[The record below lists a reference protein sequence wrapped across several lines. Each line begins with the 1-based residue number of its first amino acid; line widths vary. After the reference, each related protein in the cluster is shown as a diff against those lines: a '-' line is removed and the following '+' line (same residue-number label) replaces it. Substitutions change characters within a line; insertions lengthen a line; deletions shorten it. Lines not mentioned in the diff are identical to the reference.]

1 MIGKRLIELRG
12 SLTQEE
18 VADKIGISRARL
30 GHYEIG
36 RSKPDVDTLQLLAD
50 FYHCSTDYILGR
62 TDIKQPNNYDFHND
76 TALTANQK
84 QLLEEIKNRPDIV
97 DALIKIITPSSN

>member
-1 MIGKRLIELRG
+1 MIGKRLIKLRG

-18 VADKIGISRARL
+18 VAEKIGISRARL

-50 FYHCSTDYILGR
+50 YYHCSTDYILGR
-62 TDIKQPNNYDFHND
+62 TEDKRPHNYDFHED
-76 TALTANQK
+76 TALSETQK
-84 QLLEEIKNRPDIV
+84 QFLEEVTKRPDVV
-97 DALIKIITPSSN
+97 DALIKIIRPSSS